1 MTNAEC
7 AVSDEVAELMADL
20 EITRDEAIAL
30 IDVERQEQIERD
42 ARGDCGRCKHYK
54 PDPDAGIP
62 YHGVP
67 HPDAGYCQ
75 LHGADG
81 NGPCVMLSGDW
92 CQSFERK
99 DP

>member
-1 MTNAEC
+1 MT
-7 AVSDEVAELMADL
+7 DKIAELMAELD
-20 EITRDEAIAL
+20 ITREQAIEIIAIEAEAEA
-30 IDVERQEQIERD
+30 ERA

-54 PDPDAGIP
+54 PDPSAGIP

-81 NGPCVMLSGDW
+81 HGTCVMLSGDW
-92 CQSFERK
+92 CEKFERK
-99 DP
+99 EE